1 MLKILTNQCPGG
13 EKGVCVCVGVG
24 GGGWG
29 EGGGVISSKRKMGV
43 CRCMEFV

>member
-1 MLKILTNQCPGG
+1 MLKILTNQCPCGG
-13 EKGVCVCVGVG
+13 KGVCVWG
-24 GGGWG
+24 GGEGG